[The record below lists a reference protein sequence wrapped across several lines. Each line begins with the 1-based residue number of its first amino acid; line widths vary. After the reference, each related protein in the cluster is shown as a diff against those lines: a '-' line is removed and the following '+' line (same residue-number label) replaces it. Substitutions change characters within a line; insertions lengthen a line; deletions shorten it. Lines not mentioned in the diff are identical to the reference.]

1 MKTIITLLQMLT
13 LQPFK
18 FGYSFNNIKTAIMKF
33 KVWLFPVICI
43 YCLLIS
49 ATSIKVSP
57 KHSNAGGKPISEIIS
72 HSNTVSPTKL
82 NFFQRLIARLLIK
95 KYKKAHREDNSKAD
109 NLANTSV
116 VSGIAAAGFMV
127 LGFFVPFVILASIP
141 AAIIA
146 MITGGAALRKGT
158 KNIGK
163 AKTGK
168 ALGLGVLIGF
178 AVLIIAAAIILSN
191 SDWW

>member
-1 MKTIITLLQMLT
+1 
-13 LQPFK
+13 
-18 FGYSFNNIKTAIMKF
+18 MKF
-33 KVWLFPVICI
+33 KLWLFPAMCI

-57 KHSNAGGKPISEIIS
+57 KYNNGESKPMSEIIS
-72 HSNTVSPTKL
+72 CSNTVSPTKL
-82 NFFQRLIARLLIK
+82 NFFQRLMVRLLVK
-95 KYKKAHREDNSKAD
+95 KYKKAHRADISKAD

-116 VSGIAAAGFMV
+116 ATGVAALVFMV
-127 LGFFVPFVILASIP
+127 LGLFVPYVIFASIP

-146 MITGGAALRKGT
+146 MITGGAAVRKGT

-168 ALGLGVLIGF
+168 ALGLGVLIALG
-178 AVLIIAAAIILSN
+178 VLIIAVAIAFSRPTEVPIPTPFRIQIRS
-191 SDWW
+191 S